1 MDKVN
6 TDLDKFVFNHNN
18 ENLVV
23 GKNKYSCAISPTLPT
38 IHIPYGI
45 APYLMWTQTHTSLCS
60 KLNKFLGSW
69 FGEIWEVGGANFRSA
84 SVIEK

>member
-6 TDLDKFVFNHNN
+6 TDLDKFVFKYNN

-23 GKNKYSCAISPTLPT
+23 GKNKYSYAISPTLPT

-45 APYLMWTQTHTSLCS
+45 TPCLMWTQTHKSLCS
-60 KLNKFLGSW
+60 K
-69 FGEIWEVGGANFRSA
+69 
-84 SVIEK
+84 EK

>member
-6 TDLDKFVFNHNN
+6 TDLDKFVFNYNN

-23 GKNKYSCAISPTLPT
+23 GKNKYSYAIPPTLPT

-45 APYLMWTQTHTSLCS
+45 TPC
-60 KLNKFLGSW
+60 
-69 FGEIWEVGGANFRSA
+69 
-84 SVIEK
+84 